1 MAEDWKE
8 KYFQLVEQH
17 DNDQTVYQQR
27 LEILRRGLV
36 QVSLAADGLDNQL
49 DHQSDQL
56 RDLLRDKNCP
66 TESISEALIR
76 IDQEIERVD
85 QLKNSSLQALRQY
98 SQRLIELLPPE
109 QVTTSF
115 PHTDDLKL
123 LQLPELLILLLQIH
137 PNHSSSNDHELAD
150 LSHEPASTEQMT
162 GVILAYLTDLLNQL
176 PVAEKFEAAANKL
189 SQKLQRPIQWQEI
202 EDIFRDLTELILSI
216 VGEEQQSFENYLI
229 SLSSQLKELGQQL
242 LSARDSQNQQSHLE
256 TRLHEKLDQGFSHIQ
271 QQLREQREIGSLKH
285 SVQQQ
290 LQSIEQ
296 AVTEFKTE
304 HLIIEQ
310 SLREQLDALSRQMRH
325 IEANHEAAVQALEQQ
340 RSRAMTDTLTGL
352 PNRGAWES
360 RITEECDRVK
370 RYGTEL
376 SILVADVDHFKR
388 INDSYGHLT
397 GDKVLKILA
406 SQMRRHFRQSDFIAR
421 YGGEEFVILMPETKL
436 EEAYIAAN
444 NVREKIA
451 HSHFHFKGE
460 PVQITVSFGIAKV
473 NKKDTKK
480 SAFEKADKALYMAK
494 QKGRNRV
501 EPSN

>member
-1 MAEDWKE
+1 MADDWKE
-8 KYFQLVEQH
+8 KYFQLIEQH

-36 QVSLAADGLDNQL
+36 QVSLAADGLDHQL

-66 TESISEALIR
+66 TESISDALIR
-76 IDQEIERVD
+76 IDQEIARVD
-85 QLKNSSLQALRQY
+85 QLKHSSLQGLRQY
-98 SQRLIELLPPE
+98 SQQLIELLPE
-109 QVTTSF
+109 QTTTYF
-115 PHTDDLKL
+115 PYTEDLKL
-123 LQLPELLILLLQIH
+123 LQLPELLIELLKIH
-137 PNHSSSNDHELAD
+137 PNHLSSDNHELAD
-150 LSHEPASTEQMT
+150 LSQEPASTEQMT
-162 GVILAYLTDLLNQL
+162 GVILAHLTDLLNQL
-176 PVAEKFEAAANKL
+176 PVAEKFETAAQKL
-189 SQKLQRPIQWQEI
+189 SQKLLIPVRWHEI

-242 LSARDSQNQQSHLE
+242 LSARDSQDQQSHLE

-296 AVTEFKTE
+296 AVTEFKAE
-304 HLIIEQ
+304 HLVIEQ
-310 SLREQLDALSRQMRH
+310 ALREQLDKLSRQMRH
-325 IEANHEAAVQALEQQ
+325 IEANHEAAVRALEQQ
-340 RSRAMTDTLTGL
+340 RSRAMTDSLTGL

-376 SILVADVDHFKR
+376 TILVADVDHFKR

-421 YGGEEFVILMPETKL
+421 YGGEEFVILMPETRL
-436 EEAYIAAN
+436 EDAYIAAN

-460 PVQITVSFGIAKV
+460 PVQITVSFGISTV
-473 NKKDTKK
+473 DKKDTKK
-480 SAFEKADKALYMAK
+480 TAFEKADKALYMAK

-501 EPSN
+501 EPSC